1 MSILGWLVLGI
12 IAGFIASRIVGA
24 RGQGLLLDIVLGVA
38 GAFVGGALFSAF
50 GAEGITGFDLYS
62 MSVAIVALV
71 LKCARMNSTSEKIAN
86 EIVTRMRGSILLE

>member
-1 MSILGWLVLGI
+1 MHQIAIGLEGDIAMSIIGWLVLGI

-50 GAEGITGFDLYS
+50 GAQGITGFDLYS
-62 MSVAIVALV
+62 MSVAIVGSVFV
-71 LKCARMNSTSEKIAN
+71 LWVYHA
-86 EIVTRMRGSILLE
+86 VTGRRSI